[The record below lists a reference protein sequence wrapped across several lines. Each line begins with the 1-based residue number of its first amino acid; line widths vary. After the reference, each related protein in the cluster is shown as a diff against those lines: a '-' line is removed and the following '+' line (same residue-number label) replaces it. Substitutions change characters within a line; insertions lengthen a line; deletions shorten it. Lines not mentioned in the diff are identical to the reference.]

1 MDTVEHYVSMEDR
14 KDLGKQRRIYSDMCL
29 MASRLIDERS
39 PARRVFLS
47 CLHQTRKARSW
58 KFYWHAYFMD
68 KMYSG
73 YYPFVDEGPL
83 AECRPWFKV
92 ISVDDRT
99 EDYRLTGVRDRRHFQ
114 AVSFRLTPR
123 KIAYAAL
130 LLFLDPHVIHRI
142 LYYANDSWMFFYGDD
157 AYSEAYDSEYRKRVS
172 FVLLYWITLELTPA
186 PIPAPAASPRAGF
199 PELAS

>member
-14 KDLGKQRRIYSDMCL
+14 NDLEKQRRIYSDMCL
-29 MASRLIDERS
+29 MASRLINETS

-47 CLHQTRKARSW
+47 CLHQTRKPRNW
-58 KFYWHAYFMD
+58 RFYWHAYFMD

-83 AECRPWFKV
+83 AECRPWFRV
-92 ISVDDRT
+92 VSVDDKT

-114 AVSFRLTPR
+114 AVSFRVTPR
-123 KIAYAAL
+123 KAAYAAL

-142 LYYANDSWMFFYGDD
+142 LYYVNDSWMFFYGED
-157 AYSEAYDSEYRKRVS
+157 AYSESYDPEYRKRVS
-172 FVLLYWITLELTPA
+172 FVLLYWITLQLKEV
-186 PIPAPAASPRAGF
+186 S
-199 PELAS
+199 S